1 MIKNINEHQPHI
13 VVNTGDDVH
22 VIPVS
27 LIRDVANGRHLADN
41 QLVMA
46 LARIVLDELEI

>member
-41 QLVMA
+41 RLVMA
-46 LARIVLDELEI
+46 LARIVLDDID